1 MDKEKELEFY
11 KTQLER
17 TREDLLRASTF
28 SDHQRYSVIM
38 GVHTSLMNLVSQ
50 LEQIIKSE
58 KEEKARQK
66 ANEDY
71 INGEDGEE

>member
-1 MDKEKELEFY
+1 MAEKPIELKRQKY
-11 KTQLER
+11 TITT
-17 TREDLLRASTF
+17 TREDLLKASTF
-28 SDHQRYSVIM
+28 SDHQRYSTIM

-58 KEEKARQK
+58 QEEKARQK

-71 INGEDGEE
+71 LNGEE